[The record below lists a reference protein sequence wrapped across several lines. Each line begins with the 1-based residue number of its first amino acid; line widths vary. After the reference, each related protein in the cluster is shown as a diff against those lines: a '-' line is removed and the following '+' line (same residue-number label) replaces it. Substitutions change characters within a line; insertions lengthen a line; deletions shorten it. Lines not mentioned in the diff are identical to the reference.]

1 MTTQNAPA
9 GTSAA
14 AITATSPR
22 PVPAPAPPSWAWRR
36 GALILAGAAQLITI
50 SALTSA
56 DPLAVT
62 WASLLLAIA
71 PAPLAAATAFAPAP
85 VNRLAAVIAV
95 LVLVAGAAG
104 GIVHTGL
111 FFVPALVVLAVG
123 SVKLWREQPGAR
135 REVVLAMTRYL
146 TRDRIV
152 IGAALTAPLAVAAIL
167 LPFRAS
173 WSNTNVALL
182 LVVVVVG
189 VAVTGN
195 RVAGGLA
202 AVVAALW
209 FDFFFTVPYYRFTIR
224 SRADVTTAVLL
235 LFTGLVVSQLAAR
248 ARRLR
253 VVAVTDAGYLAQIH
267 ETASLA
273 KSATVPEV
281 VVNHVREQLT
291 ALLDLDGARF
301 EYGALLGHPPRLEPD
316 GTVTVRHSRWDVQL
330 SGLPAE
336 EIELRTF
343 GNGQYYGR
351 FMLQARPGSR
361 PSLQARLVA
370 VTLAGQAGQTFGVTR
385 AARSVS

>member
-1 MTTQNAPA
+1 MTTQNPQA
-9 GTSAA
+9 GTSPAVSA
-14 AITATSPR
+14 ATSAR
-22 PVPAPAPPSWAWRR
+22 AAPVPAPPSWAWRR
-36 GALILAGAAQLITI
+36 GALFLAGAAQLITI

-71 PAPLAAATAFAPAP
+71 PAPLAAAAAFAPAP

-95 LVLVAGAAG
+95 LVLVAGIAG
-104 GIVHTGL
+104 SILHTGL

-123 SVKLWREQPGAR
+123 GVKLWREQSEAR
-135 REVVLAMTRYL
+135 REVLAMTGYL
-146 TRDRIV
+146 TRDRVAIV
-152 IGAALTAPLAVAAIL
+152 AALAAPLAAAAVL

-173 WSNTNVALL
+173 WSNTNAALL

-189 VAVTGN
+189 VAAAGN

-202 AVVAALW
+202 AVWAAIW

-224 SRADVTTAVLL
+224 SPADVTTAVLL
-235 LFTGLVVSQLAAR
+235 LLTGLVVSQLAAR
-248 ARRLR
+248 ARRLK

-273 KSATVPEV
+273 KSARSPDA
-281 VVNHVREQLT
+281 VVNHVREQLV
-291 ALLDLDGARF
+291 ALLDLDAARF

-316 GTVTVRHSRWDVQL
+316 GSVRVGRSRWDVEL

-343 GNGQYYGR
+343 GHGQYYGR
-351 FMLQARPGSR
+351 FMLKARPGSR

-370 VTLAGQAGQTFGVTR
+370 VTLAGQAGQAFGATR
-385 AARSVS
+385 TARSVS